1 LASIVDTMTGVKPM
15 PSPIAPAEDQ
25 PLVNDFTRRVVENAF
40 REAHL
45 RHFAAVRKLDEATRD
60 ARLAGAAVDRAAKDL
75 DEIRAA
81 LAAFRIPEP
90 AATAASGVM
99 SQSEFIAASLNE
111 LP

>member
-1 LASIVDTMTGVKPM
+1 
-15 PSPIAPAEDQ
+15 
-25 PLVNDFTRRVVENAF
+25 
-40 REAHL
+40 
-45 RHFAAVRKLDEATRD
+45 
-60 ARLAGAAVDRAAKDL
+60 LAGAAVDRAAKDL